1 MNDKD
6 KEAFEKWYHNY
17 LNCYHP
23 SLNQVVVQADFHM
36 EEAWQAAL
44 EYERKRSQILVD
56 ALDFIEQNYETNN
69 EGTVALYRYWKGEA

>member
-1 MNDKD
+1 MSNKKD
-6 KEAFEKWYHNY
+6 KEAFEKWWKENMVNPDWLSSDHSTDV
-17 LNCYHP
+17 CK
-23 SLNQVVVQADFHM
+23 
-36 EEAWQAAL
+36 AWQAAL

>member
-6 KEAFEKWYHNY
+6 KEAFEKWYEN
-17 LNCYHP
+17 NCKSSYTGMP
-23 SLNQVVVQADFHM
+23 PRDLVIT
-36 EEAWQAAL
+36 WQAAL

>member
-6 KEAFEKWYHNY
+6 KEAFKAWY
-17 LNCYHP
+17 LGMNCYDEI
-23 SLNQVVVQADFHM
+23 SRD
-36 EEAWQAAL
+36 AWQAAL